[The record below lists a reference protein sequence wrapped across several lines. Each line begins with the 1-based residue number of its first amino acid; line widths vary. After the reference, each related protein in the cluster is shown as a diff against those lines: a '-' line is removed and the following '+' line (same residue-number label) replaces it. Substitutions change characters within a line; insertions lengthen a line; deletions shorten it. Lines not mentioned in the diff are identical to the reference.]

1 MPGSAVWDAA
11 REIQVSP
18 VASGV
23 QIRSSMA
30 GRRAVL
36 KSLRGIKGVW
46 FLLIVLYMP
55 LGNHPKTAGKAS
67 PVDPLTGMHHSR
79 CSPSLTHTPR
89 HSVSAP

>member
-1 MPGSAVWDAA
+1 MWDAA
-11 REIQVSP
+11 KEIQVSP
-18 VASGV
+18 VASRV

-55 LGNHPKTAGKAS
+55 LGNHPKLLGK
-67 PVDPLTGMHHSR
+67 PHPWI
-79 CSPSLTHTPR
+79 P
-89 HSVSAP
+89 